1 MSIIDKEK
9 NKEILDEINIQLS
22 DIKNYAEWTNESVKI
37 IEKCLSKMEK
47 K

>member
-1 MSIIDKEK
+1 MKKIK